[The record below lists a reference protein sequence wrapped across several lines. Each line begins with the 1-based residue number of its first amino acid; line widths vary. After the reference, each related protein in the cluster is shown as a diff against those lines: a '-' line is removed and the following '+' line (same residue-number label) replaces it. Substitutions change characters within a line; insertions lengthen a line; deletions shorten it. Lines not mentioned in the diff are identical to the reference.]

1 MAVKTLGSRINTG
14 SFSHAS
20 GSVPTDKPWSDII
33 MHFFPHQW
41 DVKNHNQFWIFT
53 GIGKSVIL
61 GIYYTFSPLFEEMF
75 QHLFFLA

>member
-20 GSVPTDKPWSDII
+20 GSVPRTVSCRKQLLC
-33 MHFFPHQW
+33 FFPRKW

>member
-1 MAVKTLGSRINTG
+1 MAVKTLGSRINTE

-20 GSVPTDKPWSDII
+20 GSVPNTLSESQFGYF
-33 MHFFPHQW
+33 FFPRKW
-41 DVKNHNQFWIFT
+41 DVKNHNRSWIFT